1 MITKQ
6 PMPHKLI
13 SNNMK
18 KNLFTI
24 TTVFAVVF
32 TLGNTALAQTTTP
45 MKSVAVNVDLR
56 EIVSIGQ
63 DVVDNGAINFVYA
76 SANDY
81 NNDQTIVIPKQVSVT
96 STKTYDLVVKTTAA
110 AEFSGVTSP
119 VDKLL
124 ITLLKVSAKTAGS
137 VAAFPAGISPAIA
150 DATLLAAN
158 PASLSQSFDISYT
171 IAKNPALFAAKKQVY
186 TTGLTYSVTTQ

>member
-1 MITKQ
+1 
-6 PMPHKLI
+6 
-13 SNNMK
+13 MK
-18 KNLFTI
+18 KNLFTLAA
-24 TTVFAVVF
+24 VFAVVF

-119 VDKLL
+119 TDKLL

-137 VAAFPAGISPAIA
+137 VAAFPAGISPAIT

-158 PASLSQSFDISYT
+158 SASLSQSFDISYT
-171 IAKNPALFAAKKQVY
+171 IAKNSALFAAKKQVY